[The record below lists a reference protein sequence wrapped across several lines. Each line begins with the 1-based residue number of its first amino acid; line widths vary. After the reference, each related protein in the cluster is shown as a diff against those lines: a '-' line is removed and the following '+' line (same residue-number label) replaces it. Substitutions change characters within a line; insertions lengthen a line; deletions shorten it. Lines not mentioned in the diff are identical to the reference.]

1 MRQGGVVKSNAS
13 LLYSFFLVVGDFLAL
28 VLAFVTAY
36 VLRVS
41 INITGKPIP
50 ETVYARTYLEIFLV
64 LLPFWILVF
73 ALLGLYS
80 NSIYERRFS
89 EFGRL
94 LIGSFIG
101 MLFVIAWGYAT
112 AQTIFPARLVPVL
125 GFGLAFLFLVLFRNL
140 ARAIRSI
147 LFRYDI
153 GVTNLLIVGNTK
165 IAGELAESLS
175 DWRRSGYRIIGLVG
189 TAAYA
194 AKKFPDL
201 ARFEVFE
208 HAVKKLKL
216 KDIHSIVQTELYSA
230 SVRNNEILDFAQTHH
245 IAYRFIPGN
254 SELFVGNIDVE
265 LFRSSIPVIAVH
277 QTPLIGW
284 GRIVKR
290 LFDLA
295 MSILAF
301 IILLPFMLA
310 IAILVMIFDP
320 GWPLFRQQ
328 RITRFNTIFKAF
340 KFRTMKRKF
349 SGRDPVQAFTE
360 LNRPDLVSAF
370 KKAGKLPDDPRIS
383 FFGRFLR
390 RFSLDELPQL
400 ANIIKGDMSIVG
412 PRAVVP
418 DELKFYKDKSP
429 MLLSIKTGLTG
440 LAQVSGR
447 SKLDYH
453 ERAKLDLYYVQ
464 NWSFWLDLIIIVKTV
479 KVVFARGGA
488 R

>member
-1 MRQGGVVKSNAS
+1 MKSNAS
-13 LLYSFFLVVGDFLAL
+13 LVYSFFLVVGDFFAL
-28 VLAFVTAY
+28 VLAFVAAY

-41 INITGKPIP
+41 INITDQPIT
-50 ETVYARTYLEIFLV
+50 EQVYAITYLQIFMA
-64 LLPFWILVF
+64 LLPFWILIF
-73 ALLGLYS
+73 ALLGLYG
-80 NSIYERRFS
+80 NSIYEKRFS

-94 LIGSFIG
+94 LVGSFIG
-101 MLFVIAWGYAT
+101 LLFVIGWGYVT
-112 AQTIFPARLVPVL
+112 NQTIFPARLVPIF

-140 ARAIRSI
+140 ARFIRSR
-147 LFRYDI
+147 LFKYDV

-165 IAGELAESLS
+165 IATELAEALA

-189 TAAYA
+189 HGAST

-201 ARFEVFE
+201 PLFDSFEQ
-208 HAVKKLKL
+208 AVKKLRTS
-216 KDIHSIVQTELYSA
+216 DIHGIVQTELYAA
-230 SVRNNEILDFAQTHH
+230 SIRNNEILEFAQTHH

-290 LFDLA
+290 VFDFATSLLA
-295 MSILAF
+295 SVV
-301 IILLPFMLA
+301 LLPFMLA
-310 IAILVMIFDP
+310 IAILIIIFDP
-320 GWPLFRQQ
+320 GWPLFRQV
-328 RITRFNTIFKAF
+328 RITRFNTTFGAF
-340 KFRTMKRKF
+340 KFRTMKRKLH
-349 SGRDPVQAFTE
+349 GRDPLEVFAE
-360 LNRPDLVSAF
+360 LKRPDLAASF
-370 KKAGKLPDDPRIS
+370 KKAEKLPDDPRIN

-400 ANIIKGDMSIVG
+400 LNIIKGDMSIVG

-418 DELKFYKDKSP
+418 EELKFYKDKSP

-464 NWSFWLDLIIIVKTV
+464 NWSFWTDMVIIVKTV
-479 KVVFARGGA
+479 RVVFQRGGV